1 MIQDP
6 HHEAFAGFIGVDNFD
21 EITPEDDVGKRYY
34 AVTQIFGVDDGERTH
49 TNRFFFSDTC
59 GFHKNPGLTVHSSD
73 TFSLPTIEGYLL
85 FGAALRTNGLIY
97 NKKKCQLTK
106 INSK

>member
-6 HHEAFAGFIGVDNFD
+6 HHEAFAGFIGIDNFD

-59 GFHKNPGLTVHSSD
+59 KFHKNPGLTARCPPP
-73 TFSLPTIEGYLL
+73 PTGNVS
-85 FGAALRTNGLIY
+85 R
-97 NKKKCQLTK
+97 KV
-106 INSK
+106 SRP

>member
-6 HHEAFAGFIGVDNFD
+6 HHEAFAGFIGIDKFD
-21 EITPEDDVGKRYY
+21 EITLVDVGRRYY
-34 AVTQIFGVDDGERTH
+34 AATQIFEVDTGERTH

-59 GFHKNPGLTVHSSD
+59 EFHENPGLTVQSSD
-73 TFSLPTIEGYLL
+73 TFPLPTIEGYLL

-97 NKKKCQLTK
+97 NKKKCQLAK